1 MKYILTRHSKKLN
14 DVALFTPLNATTL
27 DLHHE
32 IAPHLKWRRSMSNVN
47 EEKAAIVVTYN
58 SQFFLFLFLLWVI
71 RGRNWSQNPPPS
83 TNSFRSKLLIR
94 LPLGQN
100 MQNTDLNIIQQP
112 TTPNYVQQTEERVQ
126 IRSVNQAFLQ
136 FADCH
141 HSDHEGI

>member
-1 MKYILTRHSKKLN
+1 VKYILTRHSKKLN

-71 RGRNWSQNPPPS
+71 RGRN
-83 TNSFRSKLLIR
+83 
-94 LPLGQN
+94 
-100 MQNTDLNIIQQP
+100 
-112 TTPNYVQQTEERVQ
+112 
-126 IRSVNQAFLQ
+126 
-136 FADCH
+136 
-141 HSDHEGI
+141 